1 MRSSTQ
7 VLKRAAGAWK
17 REPTE
22 PAPRPPLIREL
33 LLLTVLYAGYKLGR
47 RAANGQ
53 FGEAYRNA
61 ELIWDFE
68 RAVRMPSEAW
78 VQEVMMH
85 FEPVIRA
92 INIYYATVHF
102 PATVAFI
109 AWMYFRRP
117 GFYVWI
123 RWVLVWL
130 TGAGLVLHLLVPLA
144 PPRLYK
150 VTGLVDTSAVFGPSV
165 YASKP
170 DPDSLANQFAA
181 MPSLHVGWSIV
192 IAVGL
197 IVATRGRW
205 RWLWLAHPV
214 ITVTAVVAT
223 GHHYWMD
230 GLVAAFF
237 LGVILLV
244 LRPPR
249 AAAAR
254 AIRTPLTLWRPAP
267 SPTPGAAPA
276 SGAAPG
282 VTPVRSPRSASGGSG
297 PPGRLRPPRRKHR
310 RRVRGVSP

>member
-78 VQEVMMH
+78 VQGVMMH

-230 GLVAAFF
+230 GLVVAFF
-237 LGVILLV
+237 LAVILLM

-282 VTPVRSPRSASGGSG
+282 GHAGTEPPAPRPAD
-297 PPGRLRPPRRKHR
+297 LARRD
-310 RRVRGVSP
+310 G